1 MGIWDSASSNSS
13 THVTLR
19 EEGGKQSISGFQT
32 LVVYNNNYME
42 GYHWPSIL
50 TTATTYSSI
59 EIINP

>member
-13 THVTLR
+13 TRVLW

-32 LVVYNNNYME
+32 LVVNNYME
-42 GYHWPSIL
+42 GYHWPSIIL